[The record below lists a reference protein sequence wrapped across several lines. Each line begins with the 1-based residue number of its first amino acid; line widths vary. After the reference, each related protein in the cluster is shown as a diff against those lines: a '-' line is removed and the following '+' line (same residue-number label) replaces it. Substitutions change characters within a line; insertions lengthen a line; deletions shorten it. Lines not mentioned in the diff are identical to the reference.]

1 MVKFDKKAKRLLAIA
16 STAYALLTVTT
27 VVLFGLRGIGEL
39 PVTSVINISVDIF
52 GMIMGCVIFVSCII
66 DVAKTGANYRIFMY
80 LLNIVFLGLF
90 TDAAAWMLDGIPS
103 LRIVNIIAN
112 TLYYMATPMA
122 ACLFYMFITTQLKLG
137 ESRLRIM
144 QKALDAGLMVTTL
157 VILLNI
163 PFHYL
168 FTVGADGVYRRE
180 PFAFA
185 CNIYGYITMI
195 AALWL
200 IFRERK
206 QLERYKI
213 VTLILYVLLPIVVSI
228 FTAMVYGLSIGYP
241 VTMCIMLLMYCI
253 INVSQGR
260 AQVANARDMEVAAAI
275 QNGVMPRKF
284 PPFPDRK
291 EFDIYAYMDPAKEV
305 GGDFYDFF
313 LIDEDHIGVVIADVS
328 GKGVPAALFMMVTKA
343 LIKTTCVQGGD
354 SPGEAL
360 FKVNN
365 QLLNSAGELSMFVTV
380 WLAKIEISTGK
391 GISVNAGH
399 EHPAMLRHG
408 GEFELIEYSHSP
420 AVCVIPDMVF
430 EEREFRLNEGDMLFV
445 YTDGVP
451 EAVNHKRKQ
460 FDTGRML
467 EALNKGKWETP
478 KDTIESVKQSLEDF
492 VEDAEQFD
500 DITMLCF
507 EYRGG
512 EKA

>member
-1 MVKFDKKAKRLLAIA
+1 MKNLDRKTRRVFTVAAI
-16 STAYALLTVTT
+16 SYLVLTLLTM
-27 VVLFGLRGIGEL
+27 VLFCLKGIHSM

-52 GMIMGCVIFVSCII
+52 GMITGYVIFVTCLI
-66 DVAKTGANYRIFMY
+66 DVAKTGVNYKIYMY
-80 LLNIVFLGLF
+80 LLNVVFLGLF
-90 TDAAAWMLDGIPS
+90 TDAGAWMADGIPS
-103 LRIVNIIAN
+103 LRILNIIDN
-112 TLYYMATPMA
+112 TLYYMCTPTA
-122 ACLFYMFITTQLKLG
+122 ACFFYMYITKQLKMSK
-137 ESRLRIM
+137 ESLRTR
-144 QKALDAGLMVTTL
+144 QKYLNAGLIVTVG

-163 PFHYL
+163 PFGFL
-168 FTVGADGVYRRE
+168 FTVGADGVYHRE
-180 PFAFA
+180 ALSPI
-185 CNIYGYITMI
+185 CNIYGYLTMI
-195 AALWL
+195 AALIL
-200 IFRERK
+200 IYRERK

-213 VTLILYVLLPIVVSI
+213 VTLLLYALLPIVVSI
-228 FTAMVYGLSIGYP
+228 FTTMVYGLSIGYP

-260 AQVANARDMEVAAAI
+260 AQAANSRDMEVAAAI

-408 GEFELIEYSHSP
+408 GEFELIEYLHSP